1 MRKNVK
7 VESSHRKVMRRMYN
21 RVFKSKSVYSIAKT
35 HNRYISRR
43 NNVASCV
50 LNFKSP
56 IKL

>member
-50 LNFKSP
+50 
-56 IKL
+56 

>member
-1 MRKNVK
+1 MQKNVK

-21 RVFKSKSVYSIAKT
+21 QVFKMLYSLAKT
-35 HNRYISRR
+35 YKRYISRR